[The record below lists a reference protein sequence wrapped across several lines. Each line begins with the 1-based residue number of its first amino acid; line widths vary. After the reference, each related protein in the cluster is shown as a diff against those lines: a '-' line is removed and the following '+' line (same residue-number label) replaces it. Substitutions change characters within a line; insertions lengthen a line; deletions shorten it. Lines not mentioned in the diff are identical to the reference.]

1 MPAKFVMVQGTGSS
15 VGKSV
20 FVTALCRIF
29 AQDGYRTAPFKS
41 QNISLNAGVT
51 SDGREMGRTQIVQAE
66 AAGVASIVEMNPI
79 LLKPEAD
86 HRSQL
91 VVMGRPAGNLASKA
105 YASRR
110 TRLWGTSTS
119 ALDTLSSQYDV
130 VVEEGA
136 GSPAEINLRK
146 GAIVFMRSP
155 ST

>member
-1 MPAKFVMVQGTGSS
+1 VPAKFGMVQGTGSS

-29 AQDGYRTAPFKS
+29 AQGGYRTAPFKS
-41 QNISLNAGVT
+41 QNMSLNAGVAP
-51 SDGREMGRTQIVQAE
+51 DGKEMDREQIVHAE
-66 AAGVASIVEMNPI
+66 AAGVAPIVEMNPI

-110 TRLWGTSTS
+110 TRLWGSSTS

-130 VVEEGA
+130 VVKEGA
-136 GSPAEINLRK
+136 GSPA
-146 GAIVFMRSP
+146 
-155 ST
+155 